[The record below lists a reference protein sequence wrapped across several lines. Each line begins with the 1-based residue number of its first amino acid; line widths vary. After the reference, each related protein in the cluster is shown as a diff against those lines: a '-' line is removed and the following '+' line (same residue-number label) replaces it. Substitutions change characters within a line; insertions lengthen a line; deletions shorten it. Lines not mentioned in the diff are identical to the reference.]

1 MKITSISNDLVKMAS
16 GLHHKKGR
24 LEQNLYLA
32 EGIHLVQEAYKSGA
46 HIRKIFWSERLLAT
60 DEGRELLRTL
70 QERFEE
76 VAVGDAVFEKI
87 AETEN
92 PQGIVATI
100 ELPKDQAPDWNRIHL
115 GLIIDGLQDPGNL
128 GTIIRTAWAAG
139 LDGLFLT
146 SETADPYQ
154 GKAVRASMGG
164 IFRQSIYR
172 NFEPEWLI
180 HHARQAGIQII
191 AADPQA
197 GMELF
202 QCDLQ
207 IPTLFIVGNEGRGL
221 NPVWEDFSLKR
232 LKIPQRGK
240 AESLNVAVATGIL
253 IYEALRQRL
262 VMASCKK

>member
-1 MKITSISNDLVKMAS
+1 MVS

-32 EGIHLVQEAYKSGA
+32 EGIHLVQEAYRSGA
-46 HIRKIFWSERLLAT
+46 PIRNFFWSERLLAT
-60 DEGRELLRTL
+60 AEGRELLRTL
-70 QERFEE
+70 QERFEGIE
-76 VAVGDAVFEKI
+76 VGEAVFEKI

-92 PQGIVATI
+92 PQGILATI
-100 ELPKDQAPDWNRIHL
+100 ELPKNQTPDWNRIHL

-146 SETADPYQ
+146 PETADPYQ

-172 NFEPEWLI
+172 NLEHGWLI
-180 HHARQAGIQII
+180 RHAGEAGIQII
-191 AADPQA
+191 AAHPQA
-197 GMELF
+197 KLALF

-207 IPTLFIVGNEGRGL
+207 NPTLFIVGNEGRGL

-232 LKIPQRGK
+232 VNIPQPGK
-240 AESLNVAVATGIL
+240 ADSLNVSVATGIL